1 MVSHAGKHATPHVC
15 TWYTA
20 CSAAGL
26 LSAAS
31 TYCSPVYICLPPCN
45 TAAEVAAGQIGDHP
59 QRERCCAKSQLPLVC
74 RTQQFLPQDE
84 LPPQEQLPISQLC
97 VRPTACCRSV
107 LVTQAA
113 HSHSPFLTPSVQVRA
128 GGAGEGLGEG
138 EGLGTG
144 GAVHT
149 RFVQMA
155 VPWQSQLVAQAWPMR
170 QAAPQPP
177 PPLRT
182 T

>member
-1 MVSHAGKHATPHVC
+1 MYAHGTLHALLLACCQLPAHTAHQSTSVSRPAIQQQRWQPVRLVIIHSE
-15 TWYTA
+15 
-20 CSAAGL
+20 SAAVQ
-26 LSAAS
+26 
-31 TYCSPVYICLPPCN
+31 SP
-45 TAAEVAAGQIGDHP
+45 
-59 QRERCCAKSQLPLVC
+59 QLPLVC
-74 RTQQFLPQDE
+74 RTQQFLPQDK

-97 VRPTACCRSV
+97 VTPTACCRSV

-113 HSHSPFLTPSVQVRA
+113 HSHSPFLTPSVQVGS

-149 RFVQMA
+149 RLVQMA